1 MGLTKLSV
9 ATACML
15 ELSPA
20 DNQQEQGMKSSV
32 EQGEGSTMVCYTVY
46 GLRVLLPK
54 KVCPDTQI
62 SAKFSHLVHGSKES
76 QTDFIAHLSIVRNQD
91 SILNTMAFR
100 CTGNAF

>member
-15 ELSPA
+15 ELSPT

-32 EQGEGSTMVCYTVY
+32 EQGEESTMVCYTAY

-54 KVCPDTQI
+54 KACPATQI

-76 QTDFIAHLSIVRNQD
+76 QIDFNPRLTLLLEHSKKPR
-91 SILNTMAFR
+91 
-100 CTGNAF
+100 